1 MKKAIICTM
10 AIVVLMFAMTGCIT
24 INMPDTGGAGQ
35 GGQTETTEPEPEPEP
50 TPEPEE
56 FNLADGLK
64 MTEEGPEKII
74 DTDYFTL
81 KLGAGDTWIYE
92 IDNDRS
98 ISLYNIISRDSK
110 KGGLL
115 CSITAY
121 DEGDTSYEDL
131 PSFTEAGQAG
141 GKTIVVIYPTDVQF
155 DTNNAQAAEEYKVV
169 FQQLEKIRDGGGE
182 SPLQLK

>member
-1 MKKAIICTM
+1 M
-10 AIVVLMFAMTGCIT
+10 AIVVLMFALTGCIT

-35 GGQTETTEPEPEPEP
+35 GGQTETTEPEP
-50 TPEPEE
+50 TPELEE

-74 DTDYFTL
+74 DTDWFTL
-81 KLGAGDTWIYE
+81 RLGAGSTWTYE
-92 IDNDRS
+92 IDNNNT
-98 ISLYNIISRDSK
+98 ITIYNIIARDSK
-110 KGGLL
+110 TGGLL